1 MKLEIPM
8 PMKSVSEL
16 ISTLPHLAS
25 VAQGV
30 YDQWE
35 QVDGFD
41 VELGSGGICQDVASA
56 MASRLGESGFED
68 VLVVSAAV
76 GENHVFVM
84 ALLDD
89 GVYQI
94 DISPYHYETGGGYV
108 WEKKPE
114 VKFAPEMV
122 SVLKVDGVIS
132 PDDFVERY
140 AES

>member
-1 MKLEIPM
+1 MNFKIPI
-8 PMKSVSEL
+8 PVKSVSEL
-16 ISTLPHLAS
+16 ISTFPDLAS
-25 VAQGV
+25 VAQDV

-41 VELGSGGICQDVASA
+41 AELGSGGICQDVAAA
-56 MASRLGESGFED
+56 MAGRLGEAGFED

-84 ALLDD
+84 ALLGE

-108 WEKKPE
+108 WKKRPDVE
-114 VKFAPEMV
+114 FRPEMV
-122 SVLKVDGVIS
+122 SFLKVDGVIS

-140 AES
+140 AEA

>member
-1 MKLEIPM
+1 MNFEITM
-8 PMKSVSEL
+8 PIKSISEL
-16 ISTLPHLAS
+16 ITVLPDLAT

-41 VELGSGGICQDVASA
+41 VELGSGGICQDVADA
-56 MASRLGESGFED
+56 MARRLGEVGFEE

-89 GVYQI
+89 GVYQV

-108 WEKKPE
+108 WQKRPD
-114 VKFAPEMV
+114 VKFSPEMV
-122 SVLKVDGVIS
+122 SFTKVDGVIS
-132 PDDFVERY
+132 PEDFIERY
-140 AES
+140 ADS